1 MYTVL
6 KFGGTSMDDERS
18 WRQVI
23 DIVRRYDRPWV
34 VVSATA
40 RTTRRLFEAAD
51 RAEDDLGA
59 AREIAE
65 EIAGRHLTLI
75 RRFMERYPEQRR
87 EGPLALCE
95 EHVERCMQ
103 ELDRRLEEIRGGR
116 RGGAVRDAVA
126 SVGEQLSS
134 CLFAACAR
142 LEGLPARWVD
152 ARTLI
157 RTDAQFGG
165 AQPDTRRIGREAK
178 RLAAELPAEAV
189 PVMGGYYGESD
200 TGEITTLGMEGSDYS
215 ASLVGAALGAE
226 AIEIWTDV
234 SGVYTCDPRCVE
246 EARPLPGLTFREA
259 TRLAAYGAKV
269 LHPSTLEPAEA
280 ENIPVF
286 VKNIFAPG
294 AEGTRIGREAE
305 GKVPARAIGFRNE
318 GEKGVIGLM
327 GCDPDQREE
336 LRERIGAALEGLP
349 FTLSA
354 DGETTLRLVTESG
367 RTLEAVRRLHQALFE
382 GSSPA

>member
-18 WRQVI
+18 WRRVI
-23 DIVRRYDRPWV
+23 EIVRRYDCPWV

-40 RTTRRLFEAAD
+40 RTTRRLIAAAD
-51 RAEDDLGA
+51 RAEENLGA
-59 AREIAE
+59 AREIAQ
-65 EIAGRHLTLI
+65 EITARHLTLI

-87 EGPLALCE
+87 ENPLSLCE
-95 EHVERCMQ
+95 KHVAKCMRQ
-103 ELDRRLEEIRGGR
+103 LDRRLEEIRGGR
-116 RGGAVRDAVA
+116 RGGRERDAVA

-134 CLFAACAR
+134 YLFAVCAR
-142 LEGLPARWVD
+142 LEGVPARWVD

-157 RTDAQFGG
+157 RTDARFGE
-165 AQPDTRRIGREAK
+165 ARPDTGRIRRETK
-178 RLAAELPAEAV
+178 RLAAELPEDAV

-234 SGVYTCDPRCVE
+234 SGIYTCDPRYVE
-246 EARPLPGLTFREA
+246 KARPLPALTFREA
-259 TRLAAYGAKV
+259 AGLAACGAKV

-280 ENIPVF
+280 ENIPVY
-286 VKNIFAPG
+286 VKNIFAPE
-294 AEGTRIGREAE
+294 AEGTRIGREPAE
-305 GKVPARAIGFRNE
+305 KVPVRAIGFRKENK
-318 GEKGVIGLM
+318 KGVIGLV
-327 GCDPDQREE
+327 GCDPEQRNE
-336 LRERIGAALEGLP
+336 LREHVENALEDMP
-349 FTLSA
+349 FTLRG
-354 DGETTLRLVTESG
+354 DGETALRLETESG

-382 GSSPA
+382 GSSPS